1 MLEGFQERQ
10 ALEMSHVSHM
20 HRHPSSLPSG
30 SAGDGQHNLCWVL
43 LHCLGIQDPLLL
55 LSHPFPQQLLGQ
67 LHGRQGARI
76 AACYRRAER
85 KEGGQ
90 LEGCQREETAARTV
104 SLERCDSSSSPFP
117 LWEIQTHTPDTLP

>member
-10 ALEMSHVSHM
+10 ALEMSHGSHM

-43 LHCLGIQDPLLL
+43 LHCLGFQDPLLL

-67 LHGRQGARI
+67 LHRRQGARMG
-76 AACYRRAER
+76 CLLQQGR
-85 KEGGQ
+85 KERGG
-90 LEGCQREETAARTV
+90 TA
-104 SLERCDSSSSPFP
+104 
-117 LWEIQTHTPDTLP
+117 